1 MDPSSRLKVRGDTFF
16 LPSSDGSV
24 FFRNNIGSF
33 RMEGRTIAQWI
44 EKLLP
49 VFNGEHTMHDLTD
62 GLPEQHRN
70 HVYEIAKVLY
80 ANGYV
85 QDVSQDRPH
94 QLQESI
100 VKKNESQI
108 EFLDSFDGSG
118 AYRFQLYRQS
128 SVLVVGS
135 GTFLVSLVNSLFE
148 SGLPQFHFLGLNL
161 DTENRARIWEL
172 EQHYRKFDS
181 EVKVDEISWPK
192 NVVSDWSSIVEPY
205 TAVLFVSDQDGEPEL
220 RLLNEICRL
229 KNKVLLLAVIYEQAG
244 LAVPLSYSNS
254 EGDWESAWRRVHH
267 SAIYKDTDVH
277 TASSVAEALLAN
289 VIVFEWLKT
298 AAEVTKLEK
307 NNKLFLLNLETLE
320 GNWHSFLPHPLVNGH
335 RFIERIEDVGLLAGT
350 DAEKRV
356 SSSSELLPFFS
367 QLTSTETGIFHM
379 WEEGELRQLPLSQ
392 CSVQPVDPLSVG
404 PALLLPE
411 IICNGYKHEEA
422 RREAGLRGIEAYVSR
437 MSHSLYNQPY
447 EESEKSDVLSFDELA
462 NVGAGE
468 TVEEGV
474 CRALQKYLMNAR
486 MKRHE
491 THTPSIT
498 LVELKQVEDERC
510 RYYINALTTMQGA
523 LTFGLGEDILGFP
536 VAWLRANDQWYDAAD
551 LNVTWALRSVLML
564 ALFEAQNKA
573 DQLAGKVHHAAI
585 NVKDAGMGSISIP
598 ACDPFEY
605 QEVLQMAMQQL
616 NRANKRL
623 LVFDVT
629 PEPFLREE
637 LAGIYGVTLREVVEE

>member
-1 MDPSSRLKVRGDTFF
+1 LDPSTRLKVRGDTFF

-33 RMEGRTIAQWI
+33 RMEGSTIDQWI
-44 EKLLP
+44 EKLIP

-100 VKKNESQI
+100 VKKYDSQI

-128 SVLVVGS
+128 SVLVVGT
-135 GTFLVSLVNSLFE
+135 GTFLVSLVKSLFE
-148 SGLPQFHFLGLNL
+148 SGMPQFHFLGLNL
-161 DTENRARIWEL
+161 ETANRTRIWEL
-172 EQHYRKFDS
+172 EQHYCKFDS
-181 EVKVDEISWPK
+181 EVKVDEISLPK
-192 NVVSDWSSIVEPY
+192 NVVVDWSSIVEPY
-205 TAVLFVSDQDGEPEL
+205 DAVLFVSDQDGEPEL
-220 RLLNEICRL
+220 RLLNEICRQQ
-229 KNKVLLLAVIYEQAG
+229 NKVLLLAVIFEQAG

-254 EGDWESAWRRVHH
+254 DGDWESAWRRVHH

-320 GNWHSFLPHPLVNGH
+320 GNWHSFLPHPFVHGH
-335 RFIERIEDVGLLAGT
+335 RFIERIEDVELQAGT

-356 SSSSELLPFFS
+356 SSELLSFFS
-367 QLTSTETGIFHM
+367 QLTSTETGIFHI
-379 WEEGELRQLPLSQ
+379 WEEGELGQLPLSQ
-392 CSVQPVDPLSVG
+392 CCVQPVDPLSVG
-404 PALLLPE
+404 PALLLPK

-422 RREAGLRGIEAYVSR
+422 RREAGLRGIEAYVSH
-437 MSHSLYNQPY
+437 M
-447 EESEKSDVLSFDELA
+447 KFDEIA
-462 NVGAGE
+462 SVGTGE
-468 TVEEGV
+468 TIEEGV

-486 MKRHE
+486 IKLYE

-498 LVELKQVEDERC
+498 PVKLSHVSDERC

-523 LTFGLGEDILGFP
+523 PTFGLGKDVLGFP
-536 VAWLRANDQWYDAAD
+536 IVWLHANDRWYDAAD
-551 LNVTWALRSVLML
+551 LNVTRALRSVLMA
-564 ALFEAQNKA
+564 ALFDAQNKA
-573 DQLAGKVHHAAI
+573 DQIAGKVHYVAI
-585 NVKDAGMGSISIP
+585 DVKESNMDSISIP
-598 ACDPFEY
+598 ACDPFEHR
-605 QEVLQMAMQQL
+605 EVLQMTLRQL
-616 NRANKRL
+616 NRIHKRL
-623 LVFDVT
+623 LVFDLT

-637 LAGIYGVTLREVVEE
+637 LAGVYGVSLREVVEE

>member
-1 MDPSSRLKVRGDTFF
+1 MDPSTRLKVRGDTFF

-33 RMEGRTIAQWI
+33 RMEGSTIDQWI
-44 EKLLP
+44 ENLIP

-70 HVYEIAKVLY
+70 HVYEIAQILY

-100 VKKNESQI
+100 VKKYNSQI

-128 SVLVVGS
+128 SVLVVGT
-135 GTFLVSLVNSLFE
+135 GTFLVSLVKSLFE
-148 SGLPQFHFLGLNL
+148 SGLPQFDFLGLNL
-161 DTENRARIWEL
+161 ETANRTRIAEL

-181 EVKVDEISWPK
+181 EVKVDEISLPNNS
-192 NVVSDWSSIVEPY
+192 NVDWSSVVEPY
-205 TAVLFVSDQDGEPEL
+205 TAVFFVSDQDGEPNL
-220 RLLNEICRL
+220 RLLNEICRQ
-229 KNKVLLLAVIYEQAG
+229 KNKVLLLAVILEQAG
-244 LAVPLSYSNS
+244 LAAPFSYSNS

-320 GNWHSFLPHPLVNGH
+320 GNWHSFLPHPLVNDH
-335 RFIERIEDVGLLAGT
+335 RFIKRIEDAELQAGT
-350 DAEKRV
+350 DAGKRD
-356 SSSSELLPFFS
+356 SSELLSFFS
-367 QLTSTETGIFHM
+367 QLTSTETGIFHI
-379 WEEGELRQLPLSQ
+379 WEEGELGQLPLSQ
-392 CSVQPVDPLSVG
+392 CRIQPVDPLTVG

-411 IICNGYKHEEA
+411 TICNGYKHEEA

-437 MSHSLYNQPY
+437 MAN
-447 EESEKSDVLSFDELA
+447 FDEIA
-462 NVGAGE
+462 HVGAGE
-468 TVEEGV
+468 TIEEGV

-486 MKRHE
+486 IKLHE
-491 THTPSIT
+491 THTPSIS
-498 LVELKQVEDERC
+498 LVKLSHIGDERC
-510 RYYINALTTMQGA
+510 RYYMNALATMQGTP
-523 LTFGLGEDILGFP
+523 TFGLGEEVLGFP
-536 VAWLRANDQWYDAAD
+536 VVWLQANGRWYDAVD
-551 LNVTWALRSVLML
+551 LNVTRALRSVLMI
-564 ALFEAQNKA
+564 ALFDAQNKA
-573 DQLAGKVHHAAI
+573 GQMEGNGHYVELDVKESKV
-585 NVKDAGMGSISIP
+585 DSISIP
-598 ACDPFEY
+598 ACDPFEHR
-605 QEVLQMAMQQL
+605 EVMQMAIRQL
-616 NRANKRL
+616 NRIHKRL
-623 LVFDVT
+623 HVFDIT
-629 PEPFLREE
+629 PEPFWREG
-637 LAGIYGVTLREVVEE
+637 LAGVYGVSLREVVEE

>member
-1 MDPSSRLKVRGDTFF
+1 MDPSTRFKVRGDTFF

-33 RMEGRTIAQWI
+33 RMEGSTINQWI

-85 QDVSQDRPH
+85 QDVSQDRPN
-94 QLQESI
+94 QLHESI
-100 VKKNESQI
+100 VKKYDSQI

-128 SVLVVGS
+128 SVLVVGT
-135 GTFLVSLVNSLFE
+135 GTFLVSLVKSLFE

-161 DTENRARIWEL
+161 ETENRARIWEL
-172 EQHYRKFDS
+172 EQHYRKCDS

-192 NVVSDWSSIVEPY
+192 NVVADWSSIVEPY
-205 TAVLFVSDQDGEPEL
+205 TAVIFVSDQDGEPEL
-220 RLLNEICRL
+220 RLLNEICRQ
-229 KNKVLLLAVIYEQAG
+229 KNKVLLLAVIFEQAG
-244 LAVPLSYSNS
+244 LAVPFSYSNS
-254 EGDWESAWRRVHH
+254 VGDWESAWRRVHH
-267 SAIYKDTDVH
+267 SAIYKDTADH
-277 TASSVAEALLAN
+277 AASSVAEALLAN

-335 RFIERIEDVGLLAGT
+335 RFIERIEDVELLAGT
-350 DAEKRV
+350 DAENRV
-356 SSSSELLPFFS
+356 SSELLPFFS
-367 QLTSTETGIFHM
+367 QLTSTETGILHI

-392 CSVQPVDPLSVG
+392 CCVQPVDPLSVG

-411 IICNGYKHEEA
+411 IICNGYKHVEA

-437 MSHSLYNQPY
+437 MSNFLINQTY
-447 EESEKSDVLSFDELA
+447 EENGISDVLRFDEFA

-468 TVEEGV
+468 TIEEGV

-486 MKRHE
+486 MKRYE

-498 LVELKQVEDERC
+498 LVKLSQVEDERC

-523 LTFGLGEDILGFP
+523 PTFGLGEDILGFP
-536 VAWLRANDQWYDAAD
+536 IVWLQANDRWYDAAD
-551 LNVTWALRSVLML
+551 LNVTWALRNVLMISL
-564 ALFEAQNKA
+564 LDAQNKA
-573 DQLAGKVHHAAI
+573 DHIAGKVHHAAI
-585 NVKDAGMGSISIP
+585 NVKESNMNSISIP
-598 ACDPFEY
+598 ASDPFEHR
-605 QEVLQMAMQQL
+605 EVLQMAVQQL
-616 NRANKRL
+616 NRIHKRL

-637 LAGIYGVTLREVVEE
+637 LAGVYGVSLREVVEE